1 MILKKFVSRK
11 TVQNYGDKVR
21 EYCKKNKGKL
31 YLALLASLILLFL
44 GYEWV
49 ILIAFIAISFALDLI
64 VHKYES
70 PIHFNVYLFFGLL
83 LATQYEFFPYTL
95 IFLIVAGPFPEIV
108 AGNPQGADYL
118 VWIFSAFLVFIGSS
132 LELPLVVLGIGASIL
147 EQLVNAYLRLASDSN
162 PVTWLVGPAGE
173 LLFNII
179 LFSGFSSFFVAVM

>member
-1 MILKKFVSRK
+1 MER
-11 TVQNYGDKVR
+11 YGNLVK
-21 EYCKKNKGKL
+21 EYCAHNKGKF
-31 YLALLASLILLFL
+31 YLALLASLTLLFL
-44 GYEWV
+44 GYKWV
-49 ILIAFIAISFALDLI
+49 VLIIFIILSFALDLI
-64 VHKYES
+64 VHRYES

-83 LATQYEFFPYTL
+83 LGTQYGFFPYTL
-95 IFLIVAGPFPEIV
+95 IFLLIAGPFPEIV

-132 LELPLVVLGIGASIL
+132 LTIPFVVLGIGAAIL

-179 LFSGFSSFFVAVM
+179 LFSGFSSFFIALM